1 MLFGFILPNM
11 ETEIRAL
18 CAGHLFGEVI
28 SGLKSKETEK
38 NKTKKKNQSQSKQAS
53 VPPGTH

>member
-1 MLFGFILPNM
+1 MLFWFILPKV

-18 CAGHLFGEVI
+18 GAGHLFGEVV

-38 NKTKKKNQSQSKQAS
+38 NETRKKEKQIS
-53 VPPGTH
+53 E